1 VDVQP
6 FAARLNMQ
14 EHRRKSMRNSF
25 VTFLSVGT
33 LAILSAVA
41 CTTVNPYTRESQT
54 SKAVKGA
61 GIGAAAGAVVGLLTK
76 GDKLEN
82 ALIGAGVGA
91 IAGGGAGY
99 YMDVQ
104 EAKLR
109 QRLEG
114 TGVSVTRLGD
124 NITLNLPS
132 SITFALNSADLN
144 AQFYSALEGVGVVL
158 KEYNK
163 TVVEVAGHT
172 DSSGSDQYNQALSQR
187 RAQSVVGY
195 LASQGVKS
203 ERLITVGA
211 GESHPVASNDT
222 EQGRASNR
230 RVELTIVPVTK
241 G

>member
-1 VDVQP
+1 MQNP
-6 FAARLNMQ
+6 FIRL
-14 EHRRKSMRNSF
+14 
-25 VTFLSVGT
+25 LSVST
-33 LAILSAVA
+33 LVVFAAVA
-41 CTTVNPYTRESQT
+41 CTTVNPYTRETQT

-61 GIGAAAGAVVGLLTK
+61 GIGAAAGAVAGLLTK

-91 IAGGGAGY
+91 LAGGGVGY

-114 TGVSVTRLGD
+114 TGVSVTRVGD
-124 NITLNLPS
+124 NITLNMPS
-132 SITFALNSADLN
+132 SITFALNSSDLN
-144 AQFYSALEGVGVVL
+144 AQFFSALEGVGVVL

-163 TVVEVAGHT
+163 TVVEVAGHP
-172 DSSGSDQYNQALSQR
+172 DSSGSDAYNMQLSQR
-187 RAQSVVGY
+187 RAQAVASY
-195 LASQGVKS
+195 LASQGVKA

-211 GESHPVASNDT
+211 GEAYPIASNDT
-222 EQGRASNR
+222 EQGRAANR

-241 G
+241 S

>member
-1 VDVQP
+1 MRNPFIRMLSVSTLVV
-6 FAARLNMQ
+6 FAA
-14 EHRRKSMRNSF
+14 
-25 VTFLSVGT
+25 T
-33 LAILSAVA
+33 A
-41 CTTVNPYTRESQT
+41 CTTVNPYTRETQT

-61 GIGAAAGAVVGLLTK
+61 GIGAAAGAVAGLLTK

-91 IAGGGAGY
+91 LAGGGVGY

-114 TGVSVTRLGD
+114 TGVSVTRVGD
-124 NITLNLPS
+124 NITLNMPS
-132 SITFALNSADLN
+132 NITFALNSADLN
-144 AQFYSALEGVGVVL
+144 AQFFNALEGVALVL

-163 TVVEVAGHT
+163 TVIEVAGHT
-172 DSSGSDQYNQALSQR
+172 DSTGSDSYNMQLSQR
-187 RAQSVVGY
+187 RAQAVASY
-195 LASQGVKS
+195 LASQGVKQ

-211 GESHPVASNDT
+211 GEAYPIASNDT
-222 EQGRASNR
+222 EQGRAANR

>member
-1 VDVQP
+1 MQTRFIKSLGVATLVV
-6 FAARLNMQ
+6 FAA
-14 EHRRKSMRNSF
+14 S
-25 VTFLSVGT
+25 
-33 LAILSAVA
+33 A
-41 CTTVNPYTRESQT
+41 CTTVNPYTRETQT
-54 SKAVKGA
+54 SKVVKGA

-91 IAGGGAGY
+91 IAGGGVGY

-114 TGVSVTRLGD
+114 TGVSVTRIGD
-124 NITLNLPS
+124 NITLNMPS
-132 SITFALNSADLN
+132 SITFATNSADLN
-144 AQFYSALEGVGVVL
+144 AQFFSALEGVALVL

-163 TVVEVAGHT
+163 TVVEIAGHT
-172 DSSGSDQYNQALSQR
+172 DSTGSDAYNLALSQR
-187 RAQSVVGY
+187 RAQAVASY
-195 LASQGVKS
+195 LVSQGITQQ
-203 ERLITVGA
+203 RLITVGA
-211 GESHPVASNDT
+211 GEAHPVASNDT
-222 EQGRASNR
+222 EQGRAANR

>member
-1 VDVQP
+1 MQNP
-6 FAARLNMQ
+6 FIR
-14 EHRRKSMRNSF
+14 
-25 VTFLSVGT
+25 VLSVST
-33 LAILSAVA
+33 LVVFTAVA
-41 CTTVNPYTRESQT
+41 CTTVNPYTREAQT

-61 GIGAAAGAVVGLLTK
+61 GIGAAAGAVAGLLTK

-91 IAGGGAGY
+91 LAGGGVGY

-114 TGVSVTRLGD
+114 TGVSVTRVGD
-124 NITLNLPS
+124 NITLNMPS

-144 AQFYSALEGVGVVL
+144 AQFYSALEGVALVL

-163 TVVEVAGHT
+163 TVVEIAGHT
-172 DSSGSDQYNQALSQR
+172 DSSGSDAYNLQLSQR
-187 RAQSVVGY
+187 RAQAVASY
-195 LASQGVKS
+195 LTGQGVKT

-211 GESHPVASNDT
+211 GEAYPIASNDT
-222 EQGRASNR
+222 EQGRAANR

-241 G
+241 

>member
-1 VDVQP
+1 
-6 FAARLNMQ
+6 M
-14 EHRRKSMRNSF
+14 HKSF
-25 VTFLSVGT
+25 VRLVSVGT
-33 LAILSAVA
+33 LVVFCAAA
-41 CTTVNPYTRESQT
+41 CTTVNPYTRETQT

-61 GIGAAAGAVVGLLTK
+61 GIGAAAGAVAGLLTK

-91 IAGGGAGY
+91 LAGGGVGY

-109 QRLEG
+109 QRLDG
-114 TGVSVTRLGD
+114 TGVSVTRVGD
-124 NITLNLPS
+124 NITLNMPS
-132 SITFALNSADLN
+132 NITFALNSADLN
-144 AQFYSALEGVGVVL
+144 SQFFSALEGVGVVL

-163 TVVEVAGHT
+163 TVIEVAGHT
-172 DSSGSDQYNQALSQR
+172 DSSGSDQYNQQLSQR
-187 RAQSVVGY
+187 RAQAVASY
-195 LASQGVKS
+195 LASQGVKN

-211 GESHPVASNDT
+211 GEAHPVAANDT
-222 EQGRASNR
+222 EQGRAANR